1 MCYYNACLNNY
12 YKPLSLQK
20 NHLQIEGREETS
32 HVNRQESVLAVIAEA
47 KALSED
53 RVETR
58 REKMRVTEIKKD
70 TGIEAMSWKLKEEG
84 IGRKVEAG
92 KGMMAG
98 TRVEKETGTE
108 GEE

>member
-1 MCYYNACLNNY
+1 M
-12 YKPLSLQK
+12 
-20 NHLQIEGREETS
+20 S
-32 HVNRQESVLAVIAEA
+32 HVNHQESVLAVIAEA

-58 REKMRVTEIKKD
+58 KEKMRVTEIKKD
-70 TGIEAMSWKLKEEG
+70 TAIEPMSWKVKEEG
-84 IGRKVEAG
+84 IGKRVQAG

-98 TRVEKETGTE
+98 TRVEKEIGTE

>member
-1 MCYYNACLNNY
+1 M
-12 YKPLSLQK
+12 SLV
-20 NHLQIEGREETS
+20 NH
-32 HVNRQESVLAVIAEA
+32 QESVLAVVAEA

-58 REKMRVTEIKKD
+58 REKMRATEIKKD
-70 TGIEAMSWKLKEEG
+70 TAIEPMSWKVKEKG
-84 IGRKVEAG
+84 TGRRVEAG

-108 GEE
+108 EEE